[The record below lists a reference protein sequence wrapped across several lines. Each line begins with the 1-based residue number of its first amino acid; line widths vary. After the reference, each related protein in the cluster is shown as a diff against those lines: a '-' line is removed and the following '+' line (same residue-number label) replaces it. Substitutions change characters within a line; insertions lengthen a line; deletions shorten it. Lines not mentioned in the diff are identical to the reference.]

1 MLPIREHRSDPWSGN
16 EDPTCGVVWPKRITI
31 MKIEIVCLIPLC
43 TYQRPTLAAVSLTE
57 RNLKGIFEFIE
68 NKVKRKTQVQH
79 GSCSKALI
87 EGHQPWGWPR
97 WAPSWEPASPPA
109 ARALTSIDEPLSLT
123 CIYSVASS
131 ERRVLR

>member
-68 NKVKRKTQVQH
+68 NKVKRKTFSVFIKNKKLMYLCV
-79 GSCSKALI
+79 GFNT
-87 EGHQPWGWPR
+87 R
-97 WAPSWEPASPPA
+97 PPI
-109 ARALTSIDEPLSLT
+109 L
-123 CIYSVASS
+123 
-131 ERRVLR
+131 